1 MSEQCKKLEG
11 LDFNATYIG
20 KDSSENDLIEKAEFD
35 FIYGS
40 PEQFVGDLKWRSVLK
55 SSQFQKKN
63 ESYSR
68 WRGSYCYSMVN

>member
-11 LDFNATYIG
+11 LGVNATYIG
-20 KDSSENDLIEKAEFD
+20 KDYNGNDLIEKAEFD

-55 SSQFQKKN
+55 SSQFQEKMKSIVVD
-63 ESYSR
+63 EAHIVIQ
-68 WRGSYCYSMVN
+68 W